1 MAPNNIAIE
10 QQDMRLFGPR
20 SLVLAW
26 SATIATIAILSA
38 AIAVFGRA
46 SDGEPAVTLSLSL
59 PMSHLS
65 ASGSAL
71 ALERLKAPPVA
82 SVATPASSA
91 SVPASAM
98 AGQSQPLQ
106 KPVFAGGALIADP
119 ALIESTDA
127 GPLPRIGADGRT
139 PMAAYAPSVTPDEG
153 RKIAIVITGLGMSVK
168 TTEAALAG
176 LPPAVTLAFAPYADD
191 LQRWVSLAR
200 MKGHEVLLEIPME
213 PYDYPD
219 SDPGPHTL
227 LADEKEQANVS
238 SLSWSLARLTGY
250 AGITNLLGGRFL
262 ADPDSLAPV
271 MTFVA
276 RRGLFFFDIDPEHN
290 AAPDV
295 AAQVGIPY
303 AQSQLT
309 IDAIEAGPEIDARLS
324 DLESRARSDGSAAGV
339 GSAYPIT
346 VQRIAAW
353 TAGLKGR
360 GFVLVPASAIVTPAR

>member
-1 MAPNNIAIE
+1 MAADNIMTE
-10 QQDMRLFGPR
+10 PHDVRLLGLR

-26 SATIATIAILSA
+26 SAVLVALSLLFA
-38 AIAVFGRA
+38 AIAVLGRA

-59 PMSHLS
+59 PTADVA
-65 ASGSAL
+65 ASGAG
-71 ALERLKAPPVA
+71 APLERLRPPPVA
-82 SVATPASSA
+82 NVTAPPASPAAAISSPSW
-91 SVPASAM
+91 SVS
-98 AGQSQPLQ
+98 
-106 KPVFAGGALIADP
+106 KPVFAGRALVADP
-119 ALIESTDA
+119 ALIEPTDA
-127 GPLPRIGADGRT
+127 GPLPRIGPDGRT
-139 PMAAYAPSVTPDEG
+139 PMAAYAPSPASDSG
-153 RKIAIVITGLGMSVK
+153 RKIAIVITGLGMSTR
-168 TTEAALAG
+168 TTEAALAT

-191 LQRWVSLAR
+191 LQHWVSLAR

-227 LADEKEQANVS
+227 LADEKEETNVS

-250 AGITNLLGGRFL
+250 AGVTNLLGGRFL

-276 RRGLFFFDIDPEHN
+276 RRGLFFFDTDPEHN

-295 AAQVGIPY
+295 AAQVGMPY
-303 AQSQLT
+303 AQSELT
-309 IDAIEAGPEIDARLS
+309 IDAVEAGPEIDARLS
-324 DLESRARSDGSAAGV
+324 DLESHARSDGSAAGV

-353 TAGLKGR
+353 TAGLAGR
-360 GFVLVPASAIVTPAR
+360 GFVLVPASAIVTPQR